1 MAVADII
8 RILGVNPVYRNRV
21 VHTEISEPEFPE
33 YGTLEIPL
41 EDTLTSYLKQHRIRL
56 YSHQCEAIN
65 RIRSGKNVIIT
76 TPTASGKT
84 LAFNIPVFACL
95 EADPEARALY
105 LYPTKALSNDQ
116 LATLEQMAQ
125 FTGISARPAIY
136 DGDTPQSKRAAIRE
150 NSRVIISNPYELHHV
165 LSWHAKWR
173 PFFSKLKFIIID
185 EAHRYRGVFG
195 SHIAFLL
202 RRLERVCHFYGSEP
216 KFILSTATLAN
227 PMEFAGKLTGLPF
240 ELVDVDGSPHG
251 RKHFVLYN
259 PFYDGVGERSTYQE
273 TKDLL
278 VSCVKDNLQTL
289 CFTGAR
295 KMAELVTLWAR
306 EDARRS
312 SARLSESISAYRAG
326 YLPEERRAI
335 ERQLKEGTM
344 KGVVSTNALELGID
358 VGSLDAVIIA
368 GYPGT
373 MMSTRQQAGR
383 AGRKGGDSLAIL
395 VAFAN
400 PLDQYFM
407 HHPQNFFSR
416 SHEHAI
422 IDTGNP
428 YIISGHLLCAAAELP
443 LRETPDREYF
453 GATFPELLYELAS
466 ADLIKKTSRGW
477 VYSGRGRAADAVT
490 LDGIPESSFRIL
502 CHGRLLETMDRA
514 QAYREAHKGAIM
526 LHQGETFVVNEM
538 DLETHTVRV
547 TETDVDYY
555 TQPLKEVDL
564 SIIDILETRMVH
576 GARCAFGDVEV
587 TEKYTGYKIKR
598 KDTII
603 GIEPLDLPPITFRT
617 KAFWVISAPGTEQR
631 IIDSNL
637 DLAGGLHGAEHAI
650 IALMPLHVMCDRW
663 DIGGLSSPGFG
674 ENCEPTVFVYDGYE
688 GGIGLAE
695 KAYEILS
702 EVFSSA
708 HELVRDCG
716 CDEGCPSC
724 IYSPKCGNDN
734 QPLDKE
740 AAILI
745 LGDLCTPTER
755 SECSGFSTESEQVFP
770 PPGDINLRVSPDVP
784 GSPVPVHQQK

>member
-1 MAVADII
+1 MAVADLI
-8 RILGVNPVYRNRV
+8 RLLGANPVYRNRV
-21 VHTEISEPEFPE
+21 VHTEISEPESPKF
-33 YGTLEIPL
+33 GALEIPL
-41 EDTLTSYLKQHRIRL
+41 DDTLESYLSQHRIRL
-56 YSHQCEAIN
+56 YSHQCEAVN

-84 LAFNIPVFACL
+84 LAFNLPVFERL
-95 EADPEARALY
+95 KADSEARALY

-116 LATLEQMAQ
+116 LGTLEQMTK
-125 FTGISARPAIY
+125 FTALSARPAIY
-136 DGDTPQSKRAAIRE
+136 DGDTPQSKRAAVRE
-150 NSRVIISNPYELHHV
+150 NSRIVVSNPHELHQV

-173 PFFSKLKFIIID
+173 PFFSHLEFIVID

-195 SHIAFLL
+195 SHIALLL
-202 RRLERVCHFYGSEP
+202 RRLVRLCHFYGSAP
-216 KFILSTATLAN
+216 QFILSTATLAN
-227 PMEFAGKLTGLPF
+227 PLEFAGKLTGLPF
-240 ELVDVDGSPHG
+240 ELVDEDGSPHG
-251 RKHFVLYN
+251 RKQFVLYN
-259 PFYDGVGERSTYQE
+259 PFYDGIGERSTYQE

-278 VSCVKDNLQTL
+278 VSCVKENLQTL
-289 CFTGAR
+289 CFTGSR

-312 SARLSESISAYRAG
+312 SARLAESISAYRAG
-326 YLPEERRAI
+326 YLPEERRSI
-335 ERQLKEGTM
+335 EHQLKEGTL

-373 MMSTRQQAGR
+373 MKSTRQQAGR
-383 AGRKGGDSLAIL
+383 AGRKGEDSLAIL

-407 HHPQNFFSR
+407 HHPQHFFSR

-428 YIISGHLLCAAAELP
+428 YIVSGHLLCASAELP
-443 LRETPDREYF
+443 LRETSDQEYF
-453 GATFPELLYELAS
+453 GETFPELLAELAS
-466 ADLIKKTSRGW
+466 SDLIRKTSRGW
-477 VYSGRGRAADAVT
+477 VYSGRGRAADAVR
-490 LDGIPESSFRIL
+490 LDGIPGSTFRIL

-526 LHQGETFVVNEM
+526 LHQGETYVVSEM
-538 DLETHTVRV
+538 DLDAHTIRV
-547 TETDVDYY
+547 TETEVDYY

-564 SIIDILETRMVH
+564 SIIEIIETRMIH
-576 GARCAFGDVEV
+576 GARCVFGDVEV
-587 TEKYTGYKIKR
+587 TERYTGYKIKR

-603 GIEPLDLPPITFRT
+603 GMEPLDLPPITFRT
-617 KAFWVISAPGTEQR
+617 KAFWIIPAPDTEQR
-631 IIDSNL
+631 IVCSNL

-663 DIGGLSSPGFG
+663 DVGGLSSSGFG
-674 ENCEPTVFVYDGYE
+674 EDGEPTIFVYDGYE

-695 KAYEILS
+695 KAYELLPAL
-702 EVFSSA
+702 FLNA

-716 CDEGCPSC
+716 CNEGCPSC

-745 LGDLCTPTER
+745 LGDLCTPQEKCD
-755 SECSGFSTESEQVFP
+755 CSGISGESGQVVFHS
-770 PPGDINLRVSPDVP
+770 R
-784 GSPVPVHQQK
+784 

>member
-8 RILGVNPVYRNRV
+8 RLLGVNPLYRNRM
-21 VHTEISEPEFPE
+21 VHTETTGPVPPR
-33 YGTLEIPL
+33 YGTLELPL
-41 EDTLTSYLKQHRIRL
+41 GDTLESYISQHRIRL
-56 YSHQCEAIN
+56 YSHQCDTIN

-84 LAFNIPVFACL
+84 LAFNLPVFEGL
-95 EADPEARALY
+95 EGNSEARALY

-136 DGDTPQSKRAAIRE
+136 DGDTPQSRRAAVRE
-150 NSRVIISNPYELHHV
+150 NSRIIISNPHELHQV
-165 LSWHAKWR
+165 LAWHAKWR
-173 PFFSKLKFIIID
+173 PFFSHLKFIVID

-195 SHIAFLL
+195 SHIALLL
-202 RRLERVCHFYGSEP
+202 RRLVRLCHFYGSAP
-216 KFILSTATLAN
+216 QFILSTATLAN
-227 PMEFAGKLTGLPF
+227 PLEFAGKLTGLPF
-240 ELVDVDGSPHG
+240 ELVDEDGSSHG

-259 PFYDGVGERSTYQE
+259 PFYDGIGERSTYQE

-278 VSCVKDNLQTL
+278 VSCVKKDLQTL
-289 CFTGAR
+289 CFTGSR

-312 SARLSESISAYRAG
+312 SEHLAESISAYRAG
-326 YLPEERRAI
+326 YLPEERRII
-335 ERQLKEGTM
+335 EHQLKEGTM

-383 AGRKGGDSLAIL
+383 AGRKGDDSLAIL

-407 HHPQNFFSR
+407 HHPQHFFSR

-428 YIISGHLLCAAAELP
+428 YIVSGHLLCAAAELP
-443 LRETPDREYF
+443 LRETLDREYF
-453 GATFPELLYELAS
+453 GEKFPELLSELAS
-466 ADLIKKTSRGW
+466 SDLIRKTSRGW
-477 VYSGRGRAADAVT
+477 VYSGRGRAAEAVR
-490 LDGIPESSFRIL
+490 LDGIPGSTFRIL
-502 CHGRLLETMDRA
+502 YHGRLLETMDRG

-526 LHQGETFVVNEM
+526 LHQGETYVVNEM
-538 DLETHTVRV
+538 DLETHTIRV
-547 TETDVDYY
+547 TETEVDYY

-564 SIIDILETRMVH
+564 SIIEILETRMINGV
-576 GARCAFGDVEV
+576 RCAFGDVEV
-587 TEKYTGYKIKR
+587 TEQYTGYKIKR

-603 GIEPLDLPPITFRT
+603 GVEPLDLPMITFRT
-617 KAFWVISAPGTEQR
+617 KAFWFISAPDTEQR
-631 IIDSNL
+631 IARSNL

-663 DIGGLSSPGFG
+663 DIGGLSSPAFG

-695 KAYEILS
+695 KAYEILP
-702 EVFSSA
+702 EVFLSA

-716 CDEGCPSC
+716 CNEGCPSC

-740 AAILI
+740 AAVMILR
-745 LGDLCTPTER
+745 DLCAFTEK
-755 SECSGFSTESEQVFP
+755 SECPKLSAESEQAF
-770 PPGDINLRVSPDVP
+770 L
-784 GSPVPVHQQK
+784 

>member
-1 MAVADII
+1 MAVADVI
-8 RILGVNPVYRNRV
+8 RLLGVNPMYRNRM
-21 VHTEISEPEFPE
+21 VHTETTGPVPPR
-33 YGTLEIPL
+33 YGTLELPL
-41 EDTLTSYLKQHRIRL
+41 GDTLESYITQHRMRL
-56 YSHQCEAIN
+56 YSHQCDAIN

-84 LAFNIPVFACL
+84 LAFNIPVFERL
-95 EADPEARALY
+95 EVDMDARALY

-116 LATLEQMAQ
+116 LTTIEQMAQ

-136 DGDTPQSKRAAIRE
+136 DGDTPQSKRAVVRE
-150 NSRVIISNPYELHHV
+150 NSRIIISNPHELHQV

-173 PFFSKLKFIIID
+173 PFFSHLKFIVID

-195 SHIAFLL
+195 SHIALLL
-202 RRLERVCHFYGSEP
+202 RRLVRLCHFYGSAP
-216 KFILSTATLAN
+216 QFILSTATLAN
-227 PMEFAGKLTGLPF
+227 PLEFSGKLTGLPF
-240 ELVDVDGSPHG
+240 ELVDGDGSPHG

-259 PFYDGVGERSTYQE
+259 PFYDGIGERSTYQE

-289 CFTGAR
+289 CFTGSR

-312 SARLSESISAYRAG
+312 SARLAESISAYRAG
-326 YLPEERRAI
+326 YLPEERRII

-383 AGRKGGDSLAIL
+383 AGRKGDESLAIL

-407 HHPQNFFSR
+407 NHPTHFFSR

-428 YIISGHLLCAAAELP
+428 YIVSGHLLCAAAELP

-453 GATFPELLYELAS
+453 GETFPELLSELAS
-466 ADLIKKTSRGW
+466 SDLIRKTSRGW
-477 VYSGRGRAADAVT
+477 VYSGRGRAADAVR
-490 LDGIPESSFRIL
+490 LDGIPGSTFRIL

-526 LHQGETFVVNEM
+526 LHQGETYVVNEM

-547 TETDVDYY
+547 TETEVDYY

-564 SIIDILETRMVH
+564 SIIETLEKHMITGVT
-576 GARCAFGDVEV
+576 CAFGDVEV
-587 TEKYTGYKIKR
+587 TEQYTVYKIKR

-603 GIEPLDLPPITFRT
+603 GVEPLFLPPLTFRT
-617 KAFWVISAPGTEQR
+617 KAFWFVPAPDTEYR
-631 IIDSNL
+631 IVHSNL

-663 DIGGLSSPGFG
+663 DIGGLSSPAFG
-674 ENCEPTVFVYDGYE
+674 ENCEPTIFVYDGYE
-688 GGIGLAE
+688 GGIGLSE
-695 KAYEILS
+695 KAYELLPAL
-702 EVFSSA
+702 FSNA

-716 CDEGCPSC
+716 CDDGCPSC

-740 AAILI
+740 AAVMILR
-745 LGDLCTPTER
+745 DLCTFTEK
-755 SECSGFSTESEQVFP
+755 SECPGLSAESEQAF
-770 PPGDINLRVSPDVP
+770 L
-784 GSPVPVHQQK
+784 